1 VDASEIQISFIADV
15 FGRPGRTAL
24 SWGLE
29 RLHRRAKVD
38 FVVANA
44 ENAAGG
50 FGVTPRIATGFLDQ
64 GIDVLTSGNHVWDK
78 REIYEFLDV
87 EPRLLR
93 PDNYPAPNPGSGIW
107 MGDIGGVPGAVINL
121 QGRVFMRDLDCPF
134 TRLDAILATGE
145 MAGRRIVIVDFH
157 AEATA
162 EKIAFGRYADGR
174 VTAVIGTHTHVPTAD
189 AVILPGGTGYMTDA
203 GMTGPHGGV
212 IGVEADEAIE
222 RFRLQTPNRFS
233 VSRSDVRFQG
243 LSLSVDRDSGRTT
256 SIEPF
261 DDACG

>member
-1 VDASEIQISFIADV
+1 MTASEIRICFVADI
-15 FGRPGRTAL
+15 FGRPGRAAL

-29 RLHRRAKVD
+29 RMNRDATAD
-38 FVVANA
+38 FIIANA

-50 FGVTPRIATGFLDQ
+50 FGVTPGIASGFLDE

-78 REIYEFLDV
+78 REIYDFLDV

-93 PDNYPAPNPGSGIW
+93 PDNYPAENPGSGIW
-107 MGDIGGVPGAVINL
+107 TGDIGGVPGAVINL

-134 TRLDAILATGE
+134 ARLDQILGRGDVAD
-145 MAGRRIVIVDFH
+145 RRIVVVDFH

-162 EKIAFGRYADGR
+162 EKVAFGRYADGR
-174 VTAVIGTHTHVPTAD
+174 VTAVIGTHTHIPTAD
-189 AVILPGGTGYMTDA
+189 AAVLPGGTGYMTDA

-212 IGVEADEAIE
+212 IGVEADAAVE
-222 RFRLQTPNRFS
+222 RFRRQTPNRFT

-243 LSLSVDRDSGRTT
+243 VWLSVDRESGRTT
-256 SIEPF
+256 AIEPF
-261 DDACG
+261 DDTCD